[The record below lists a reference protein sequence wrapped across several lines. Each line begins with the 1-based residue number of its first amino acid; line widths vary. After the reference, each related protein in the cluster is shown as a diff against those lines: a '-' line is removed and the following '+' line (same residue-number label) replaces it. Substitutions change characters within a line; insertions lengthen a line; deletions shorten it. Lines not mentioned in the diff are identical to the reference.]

1 MLSCDQLLRGSVFI
15 TNHQQYVFYGRSFY
29 IFMCI
34 HDFVCLYS
42 GPVAVLC
49 VWWIQCCFL
58 QGEKKEFCDCNLDL
72 FVVVFTCSWYD
83 LCLSWTWC
91 SYTTQKEGGLFFI
104 IFLKIFW
111 KSALVFGCGVDESL
125 SCLPECLFLA
135 FIFLMFMLGVEL
147 VYQEFW
153 YYCHCSINNL

>member
-1 MLSCDQLLRGSVFI
+1 MLSCDQLLRGWMFI
-15 TNHQQYVFYGRSFY
+15 TIHQQYVFYGRSFY

-72 FVVVFTCSWYD
+72 FDFFFLHALGMIYACHEHDAHTQLRRREDYFALFSGRCFGSLHWYLAVVLMNHWAVYRSVCS
-83 LCLSWTWC
+83 LL
-91 SYTTQKEGGLFFI
+91 LFFVYVRGGI
-104 IFLKIFW
+104 
-111 KSALVFGCGVDESL
+111 SL
-125 SCLPECLFLA
+125 SGILVLLSLF
-135 FIFLMFMLGVEL
+135 
-147 VYQEFW
+147 YQ
-153 YYCHCSINNL
+153 

>member
-1 MLSCDQLLRGSVFI
+1 MLSCDQLLRGWMFI
-15 TNHQQYVFYGRSFY
+15 TIHQQYVFYGRSFY

-72 FVVVFTCSWYD
+72 FEFFFYMLLVWFMLVMNMMLIHNS
-83 LCLSWTWC
+83 
-91 SYTTQKEGGLFFI
+91 EGGRIILHYFPEDVLEVCTGIWLWCWWIIELFTGVFVPCFYFI
-104 IFLKIFW
+104 
-111 KSALVFGCGVDESL
+111 
-125 SCLPECLFLA
+125 
-135 FIFLMFMLGVEL
+135 FMLGVEL
-147 VYQEFW
+147 VCREFW